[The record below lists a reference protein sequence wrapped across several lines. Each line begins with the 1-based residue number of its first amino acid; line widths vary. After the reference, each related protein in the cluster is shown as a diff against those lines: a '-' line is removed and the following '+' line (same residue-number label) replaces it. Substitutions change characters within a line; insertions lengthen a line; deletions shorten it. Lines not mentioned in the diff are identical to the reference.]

1 MVSQNLPFY
10 PMPDHVMTRFQKL
23 GATRAPSRSR
33 VHLCKQK
40 TTSQTKSPFYFPL
53 LQVPLLSL
61 SAVASCHIS
70 GSKHDGNGRRSR
82 RERVRRWRQCR
93 ARRTH
98 SADGS
103 GGIYILATGFK
114 VKHKLLGRLT
124 LTCIQGIGG
133 LTKRDIS
140 LVTDAGLYTVEAVAY
155 T

>member
-1 MVSQNLPFY
+1 RNACF
-10 PMPDHVMTRFQKL
+10 
-23 GATRAPSRSR
+23 APSRSR
-33 VHLCKQK
+33 LHLCKQK
-40 TTSQTKSPFYFPL
+40 TTSFTKSPFYVPFPP
-53 LQVPLLSL
+53 QVLLLSP

-70 GSKHDGNGRRSR
+70 GSKHDGNGRRPE
-82 RERVRRWRQCR
+82 RERVRRCRQCR
-93 ARRTH
+93 ARRTD

-103 GGIYILATGFK
+103 GGIYMLATGFK
-114 VKHKLLGRLT
+114 VKHKLLGRLA